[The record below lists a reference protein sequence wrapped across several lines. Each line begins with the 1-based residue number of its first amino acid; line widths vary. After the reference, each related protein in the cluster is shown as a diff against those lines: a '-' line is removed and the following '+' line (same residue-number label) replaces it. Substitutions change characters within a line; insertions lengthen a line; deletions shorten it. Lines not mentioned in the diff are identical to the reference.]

1 MHRGRGPRAMTGT
14 RLFSQMAL
22 IVGVLAV
29 WWVAA
34 LIINIQLLVP
44 SPPVVGFA
52 AFELAANGELP
63 EHLRASLSRLF
74 VGLAVGVPAGALL
87 GCAMGRFEIL
97 DAMLSPFVRMFNAIP
112 ALALVP
118 FSLLWFGATE
128 LSRYAILIYTITLTV
143 LLSAR
148 IGAATIPRIRERA
161 GQTLGLSRTA
171 IFTRIILPSCFPAI
185 LAGTRTALGLGVMV
199 IVAAEMLG
207 AESGFGYL
215 IMQARSHF
223 NMPNMLVGVIGL
235 GIMSLVLDR
244 IFVFSIERLLPRWS
258 VKRRT

>member
-1 MHRGRGPRAMTGT
+1 MVA
-14 RLFSQMAL
+14 RLTQAVLVVAGLLLVWAL
-22 IVGVLAV
+22 
-29 WWVAA
+29 AA
-34 LIINIQLLVP
+34 WLVDVPILVP
-44 SPPVVGFA
+44 SPLQVGRGLVA
-52 AFELAANGELP
+52 LIASGELAQ
-63 EHLRASLSRLF
+63 HLFASTSRLL
-74 VGLAVGVPAGALL
+74 VGLAIGVPAGACI
-87 GCAMGRFEIL
+87 GCAMGRFPVI
-97 DAMLSPFVRMFNAIP
+97 DAVFNPFVRMFNAIP

-128 LSRYAILIYTITLTV
+128 ISRYAILAYTITLTV

-148 IGAATIPRIRERA
+148 IGAATVPAIRERA

-171 IFTRIILPSCFPAI
+171 VFLRVVLPSCFPAI
-185 LAGTRTALGLGVMV
+185 LAGTRAALGLGVMV

-223 NMPNMLVGVIGL
+223 NMVNMLIGVIGL
-235 GIMSLVLDR
+235 GFLSLVLDR
-244 IFVFSIERLLPRWS
+244 LFVWSIERYLPRWS